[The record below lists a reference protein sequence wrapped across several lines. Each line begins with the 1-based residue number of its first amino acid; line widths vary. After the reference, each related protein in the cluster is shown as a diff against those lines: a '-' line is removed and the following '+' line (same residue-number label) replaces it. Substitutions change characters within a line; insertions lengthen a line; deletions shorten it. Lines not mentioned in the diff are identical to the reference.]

1 MATARTRG
9 RGDRDVAAPPPP
21 SDAYTGLL
29 AISLAAMIIGSVLLF
44 LDYQDYGKTKPGA
57 APAPATVKPLEVEKK
72 SS

>member
-29 AISLAAMIIGSVLLF
+29 AISLVAMITGCVLLF
-44 LDYQDYGKTKPGA
+44 LDYNDYGKTKPGA
-57 APAPATVKPLEVEKK
+57 PPAPSTVKPIAPGPTQ
-72 SS
+72 